1 MAALKMREGATF
13 DPKGFF
19 EFCERQIEHGGM
31 DRKWFPDFVRIVEDF
46 EYTGTQKIL
55 VRNLKAVHFDPR
67 RIEDPLYFRERGDT
81 AYRPLATAEFEGMRK
96 KFATAEKLE
105 LLDR

>member
-1 MAALKMREGATF
+1 M
-13 DPKGFF
+13 
-19 EFCERQIEHGGM
+19 Q
-31 DRKWFPDFVRIVEDF
+31 DF

-67 RIEDPLYFRERGDT
+67 RVKDPLYFRARGDK
-81 AYRPLATAEFEGMRK
+81 AFKPFGIKEFEELRK
-96 KFATAEKLE
+96 RFAAAEKLE